1 MIIVIIISVCVCVYT
16 NTPYCPANIV
26 IYLTL
31 PSNRFAPDRMGV
43 GEYSMDGAGGHLK
56 TLLVN
61 INWVKKNS
69 VNDGEC
75 MLMFFLVFGGYTTI
89 VRYIVGSFFYCNR
102 GYGNHYYYLL
112 LLLLIYIYIFKWCF
126 IFRVFNPWNILL
138 EVYGFISVGFEQMVP
153 IAFNQELMNAY
164 DQPWY

>member
-1 MIIVIIISVCVCVYT
+1 MQYKIIMIIIINNDNHDNSNNNKCVCVCVYT

-61 INWVKKNS
+61 IN
-69 VNDGEC
+69 
-75 MLMFFLVFGGYTTI
+75 
-89 VRYIVGSFFYCNR
+89 
-102 GYGNHYYYLL
+102 
-112 LLLLIYIYIFKWCF
+112 
-126 IFRVFNPWNILL
+126 
-138 EVYGFISVGFEQMVP
+138 
-153 IAFNQELMNAY
+153 
-164 DQPWY
+164 